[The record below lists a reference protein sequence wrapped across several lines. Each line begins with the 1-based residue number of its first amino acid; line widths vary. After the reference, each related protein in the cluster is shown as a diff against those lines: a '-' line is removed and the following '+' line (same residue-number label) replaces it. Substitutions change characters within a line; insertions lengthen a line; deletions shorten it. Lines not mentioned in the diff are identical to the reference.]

1 MRVYANMSEVRCCNL
16 ATSGEQ
22 APGTETISKA
32 CKHLDSLQHC
42 SDKYKT
48 EKIKGCVSKNDIS
61 VSILRAEEFLEQAQ
75 SMSTS
80 DPELLIRSF
89 SGRG

>member
-61 VSILRAEEFLEQAQ
+61 VSILRTEKFLEQAQ